1 MMNNNKGFRVINGGL
16 SNEEYAARQLRKQ
29 DLAVWGNYHNWDE
42 SIAEHILYYADEYE
56 VERFLDYL
64 EEDDDMSEANAPQL
78 YAVNNDESCDD
89 DITYLEY
96 EVEKQEIIASSKREE
111 ERIAELMKEVEE
123 LREEV
128 AEFMKRHRDNSL
140 LGKVKRLV
148 KKVFGA

>member
-16 SNEEYAARQLRKQ
+16 SNEEYAARQLRKE
-29 DLAVWGNYHNWDE
+29 DLEIWGDYREWDE

-64 EEDDDMSEANAPQL
+64 EEDDDEVNAPQL

-123 LREEV
+123 LKEEV